1 MPAVDHFLKV
11 HRGEHVNMH
20 FDRGHAAGMVQD
32 DLVQRTAG
40 AGAGSSVF
48 GVGFFA
54 DHGPGRRCDHCGA
67 DDHGEKE

>member
-1 MPAVDHFLKV
+1 
-11 HRGEHVNMH
+11 MH

-54 DHGPGRRCDHCGA
+54 DHGPWRRYDRSGA
-67 DDHGEKE
+67 DDHGEEE